1 MIRRRPASLLQHSV
15 FLKGRTMNK
24 HLLLASLALT
34 AVLAVA
40 QPAEA
45 AQIKAMVHAWGGE
58 TTECFEPSS
67 DFAEPAF
74 VTTQTLPTEA
84 TSSGDLSEPALGTE
98 DLDALAGEGIGDL
111 NVITGQTL
119 TAITAGNTIN
129 AGTVGS
135 GAITL
140 DQNAFSGFDGIGNFV
155 INSGHNNTLQ
165 SSLSV
170 SIVLAP

>member
-1 MIRRRPASLLQHSV
+1 
-15 FLKGRTMNK
+15 MNK
-24 HLLLASLALT
+24 HLLLASLAIT
-34 AVLAVA
+34 AVLACV
-40 QPAEA
+40 QPAQA
-45 AQIKAMVHAWGGE
+45 APITALLPLWSSEMIESQAFGNAANATPSNTLAM
-58 TTECFEPSS
+58 SS
-67 DFAEPAF
+67 E
-74 VTTQTLPTEA
+74 L
-84 TSSGDLSEPALGTE
+84 ALGL
-98 DLDALAGEGIGDL
+98 DALDALAGEGVGDI

-119 TAITAGNTIN
+119 TALTAGNTII

-140 DQNAFSGFDGIGNFV
+140 GPNAFSGFDGIGNFV

>member
-1 MIRRRPASLLQHSV
+1 
-15 FLKGRTMNK
+15 MNR
-24 HLLLASLALT
+24 HLLLASLALS
-34 AVLAVA
+34 AIW
-40 QPAEA
+40 A
-45 AQIKAMVHAWGGE
+45 ASAGCA
-58 TTECFEPSS
+58 
-67 DFAEPAF
+67 D
-74 VTTQTLPTEA
+74 
-84 TSSGDLSEPALGTE
+84 
-98 DLDALAGEGIGDL
+98 DLDALSGEGVGDI

-119 TAITAGNTIN
+119 TAITAGNTIT

-140 DQNAFSGFDGIGNFV
+140 DQNAFSGFDGVGNFL

>member
-1 MIRRRPASLLQHSV
+1 MIRRHPAPLLQNKT
-15 FLKGRTMNK
+15 FLKGRTMTK
-24 HLLLASLALT
+24 HLLLASLALS

-45 AQIKAMVHAWGGE
+45 APILALGGE
-58 TTECFEPSS
+58 TTECFEQSF
-67 DFAEPAF
+67 DLAESQSA
-74 VTTQTLPTEA
+74 TTELQPTDR
-84 TSSGDLSEPALGTE
+84 DLSEPALGAD
-98 DLDALAGEGIGDL
+98 DLDALAGEGIGDI

-119 TAITAGNTIN
+119 TAITAGNSIT

>member
-1 MIRRRPASLLQHSV
+1 
-15 FLKGRTMNK
+15 MNK
-24 HLLLASLALT
+24 HLLLASFALT

-40 QPAEA
+40 QPAQA
-45 AQIKAMVHAWGGE
+45 APAPA
-58 TTECFEPSS
+58 TTEAS
-67 DFAEPAF
+67 
-74 VTTQTLPTEA
+74 QTEEI
-84 TSSGDLSEPALGTE
+84 SEPVLGQA
-98 DLDALAGEGIGDL
+98 DLDALAGEGIGDV

-140 DQNAFSGFDGIGNFV
+140 GPNAFSGFDGIGNFV
-155 INSGHNNTLQ
+155 VNSGHNNTLQ

>member
-1 MIRRRPASLLQHSV
+1 MSGPSLAHEDV
-15 FLKGRTMNK
+15 LKGRTMNK
-24 HLLLASLALT
+24 HLLLASFALT
-34 AVLAVA
+34 AILAVA
-40 QPAEA
+40 
-45 AQIKAMVHAWGGE
+45 
-58 TTECFEPSS
+58 
-67 DFAEPAF
+67 EPAQAAPMKVMKTAWASEAKELQASDLAKPAP
-74 VTTQTLPTEA
+74 VTTYASPTEEI
-84 TSSGDLSEPALGTE
+84 SDPVLGLE
-98 DLDALAGEGIGDL
+98 DLEALAGEGLNDI

-140 DQNAFSGFDGIGNFV
+140 GPNAFSGFDGIGNFV

>member
-1 MIRRRPASLLQHSV
+1 
-15 FLKGRTMNK
+15 MNK
-24 HLLLASLALT
+24 HLLLASFALT
-34 AVLAVA
+34 AILAVA
-40 QPAEA
+40 EPAQA
-45 AQIKAMVHAWGGE
+45 APAPKTTPG
-58 TTECFEPSS
+58 TTEAS
-67 DFAEPAF
+67 
-74 VTTQTLPTEA
+74 PTEEI
-84 TSSGDLSEPALGTE
+84 SEPALGQE
-98 DLDALAGEGIGDL
+98 DLEALAGEGLNDI

-140 DQNAFSGFDGIGNFV
+140 GPNAFSGFDGIGNFV

>member
-1 MIRRRPASLLQHSV
+1 
-15 FLKGRTMNK
+15 MNK
-24 HLLLASLALT
+24 HLLLASFALT
-34 AVLAVA
+34 ALLAVA
-40 QPAEA
+40 
-45 AQIKAMVHAWGGE
+45 
-58 TTECFEPSS
+58 
-67 DFAEPAF
+67 EPAQAAPILAPGNE
-74 VTTQTLPTEA
+74 TAEDA
-84 TSSGDLSEPALGTE
+84 ALSTDKDPFEPALGLE
-98 DLDALAGEGIGDL
+98 DLDALAGEGIGDG

-140 DQNAFSGFDGIGNFV
+140 GPNAFSGFDGIGNFV